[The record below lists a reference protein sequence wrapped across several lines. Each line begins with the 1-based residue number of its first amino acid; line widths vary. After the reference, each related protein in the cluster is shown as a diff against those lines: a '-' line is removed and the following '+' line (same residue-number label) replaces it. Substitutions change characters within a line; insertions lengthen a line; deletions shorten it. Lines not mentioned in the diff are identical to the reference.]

1 MPSFP
6 ASVLRERLS
15 GARREAAARGTDA
28 VLVTPSSDYRYL
40 LGYDAP
46 PLERLTCLI
55 VRPGSGPTLVLP
67 HLEEPLA
74 RHELGAL
81 ADEVE
86 LRTWE
91 ETEDPFALVADIL
104 GRPARVAVQDQ
115 MWARFVLRLQ
125 ARLDGAELVEAGPT
139 MTALRRTKSAD
150 EIELLRA
157 AAEAADRAMDAITS
171 QKLSGRT
178 EAAVSAQIR
187 DLLRSAGHDSADW
200 AIVASGP
207 NAASP
212 HHTPGERIIEEG
224 DAIVLDIGGTATGY
238 ASDTSRT
245 AFVGLPPEEFQDL
258 YATLQQAQAAAC
270 EAVRPGVPARDIDRV
285 AREIITDAGY
295 GPLFTHRTGHGI
307 GLETHEEPYIVESN
321 PDPLREGDAF
331 SVEPGIYVEGR
342 WGARI
347 EDIVVCTAT
356 GGDRL
361 NRSSRDLRVVA

>member
-1 MPSFP
+1 M
-6 ASVLRERLS
+6 
-15 GARREAAARGTDA
+15 DA
-28 VLVTPSSDYRYL
+28 LLVTPSSDYRYL

-46 PLERLTCLI
+46 PLERLTCL
-55 VRPGSGPTLVLP
+55 VVQPEGSPLLVLP

-91 ETEDPFALVADIL
+91 ETDDPFALVADIL
-104 GRPARVAVQDQ
+104 GRPGRVAVQDQ
-115 MWARFVLRLQ
+115 MWARFVLRLR
-125 ARLDGAELVEAGPT
+125 ARLDGAELVEAGPALS
-139 MTALRRTKSAD
+139 ALRRTKSAE
-150 EIELLRA
+150 EIDLLRT

-178 EAAVSAQIR
+178 EAAVASQIR
-187 DLLRSAGHDSADW
+187 ELLRSAGHDSADW

-212 HHTPGERIIEEG
+212 HHTPGDRLIQVG
-224 DAIVLDIGGTATGY
+224 DAIVLDIGGTANGY
-238 ASDTSRT
+238 ASDTTRT

-270 EAVRPGVPARDIDRV
+270 EAVRPGIPARDVDRV

-307 GLETHEEPYIVESN
+307 GLETHEEPYLVESN

-361 NRSSRDLRVVA
+361 NRSSRDLRVVV

>member
-1 MPSFP
+1 MPPFP
-6 ASVLRERLS
+6 ASVHRERL
-15 GARREAAARGTDA
+15 ARAARAAGEREMDA
-28 VLVTPSSDYRYL
+28 ILVTPSPDYRYL
-40 LGYDAP
+40 LGYEAP
-46 PLERLTCLI
+46 PLERLTCLV
-55 VRPGSGPTLVLP
+55 VRPVGPPTLVLP

-74 RHELGAL
+74 RHELGEV

-91 ETEDPFALVADIL
+91 ETDDPFALVADVL
-104 GRPARVAVQDQ
+104 GRPGRVAIQDQ
-115 MWARFVLRLQ
+115 MWARFVLRLR
-125 ARLDGAELVEAGPT
+125 ASLDGAELVEAGPALS
-139 MTALRRTKSAD
+139 ALRRTKSPE

-187 DLLRSAGHDSADW
+187 ELLRAAGHDSADW

-212 HHTPGERIIEEG
+212 HHTPGDRLIEAG
-224 DAIVLDIGGTATGY
+224 DAIVLDIGGTANGY
-238 ASDTSRT
+238 ASDTTRT
-245 AFVGLPPEEFQDL
+245 AFVGVPPEEFQDL
-258 YATLQQAQAAAC
+258 YAVLQEAQASAC
-270 EAVRPGVPARDIDRV
+270 DAVRPGIPARDVDRV

-307 GLETHEEPYIVESN
+307 GLETHEEPYLVESN
-321 PDPLREGDAF
+321 PEPLQEGDAF
-331 SVEPGIYVEGR
+331 SIEPGIYVQGR

-356 GGDRL
+356 GGERL